1 MINYMSKFMIYRA
14 TYQYNSKPIP
24 QKSPQRTIQDT
35 GRSSFWTMVRTY
47 SSNKTNGADRAG
59 TSGARPTA
67 MERDPTAIEPTHDR
81 IILAVT
87 DTKNNNDIRDNR
99 QYTPKQ
105 AETKIRHFKDSDE
118 EGKRQS
124 QHTRHQRSDAASRD
138 TTREHCSVKERK
150 VSQDP
155 PEEGAEHRRE
165 QQDECITDCTWR
177 KIIEGFTLREEYLF
191 NLNNFQKRNFAQRLT
206 FMQK

>member
-1 MINYMSKFMIYRA
+1 
-14 TYQYNSKPIP
+14 
-24 QKSPQRTIQDT
+24 
-35 GRSSFWTMVRTY
+35 MVKTY
-47 SSNKTNGADRAG
+47 SSNKSNAVDRAG
-59 TSGARPTA
+59 SSGERPTA
-67 MERDPTAIEPTHDR
+67 MEGDPTTIEPTHDR

-105 AETKIRHFKDSDE
+105 AETKIRHSKDSDE

-124 QHTRHQRSDAASRD
+124 QHTRHQSSNAASRD
-138 TTREHCSVKERK
+138 TSRVPRPVKERK

-165 QQDECITDCTWR
+165 QQDECITDCT
-177 KIIEGFTLREEYLF
+177 
-191 NLNNFQKRNFAQRLT
+191 
-206 FMQK
+206 